1 MNRTEV
7 IEARGKPN
15 MKLGRFVSEF
25 VAPAAVFTVLLPAF
39 GIRIGSV
46 ASFAIM
52 LCSCMVASAL
62 KVYAVNETQARFEE
76 QNALGEFYVAAAVFY
91 ATVAFGVAMLFEL
104 ITT

>member
-25 VAPAAVFTVLLPAF
+25 LAPAAVFTALLPAF
-39 GIRIGSV
+39 GIRIGSL

-52 LCSCMVASAL
+52 LCSCLVSSAL
-62 KVYAVNETQARFEE
+62 KVHVVNETQTRFEE
-76 QNALGEFYVAAAVFY
+76 EGALGEFYVAAAVFY
-91 ATVAFGVAMLFEL
+91 STVAFGLVMLFEL
-104 ITT
+104 VTT